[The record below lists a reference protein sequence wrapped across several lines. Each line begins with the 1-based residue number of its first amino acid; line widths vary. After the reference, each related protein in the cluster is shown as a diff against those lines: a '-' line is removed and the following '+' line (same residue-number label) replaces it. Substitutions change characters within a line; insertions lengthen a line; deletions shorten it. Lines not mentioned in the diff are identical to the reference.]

1 MANSI
6 ATAYVQVVPT
16 TDGIQAALANEFAGA
31 GGTAGNA
38 MGGGILASAKK
49 FIGPLAAIFAV
60 GSIVSFG
67 KDAVENASTLSESL
81 NAVKVS
87 FGDASAEITKLGET
101 SATRLGL
108 SQAQFNGIATQFSAF
123 AGTIAGAGG
132 DISGVIDDLS
142 TRGADFASVMNL
154 DVNDALGLF
163 QSGLAG
169 ETEPLRKYGI
179 DLSAAA
185 VEAYALSSGI
195 WDGVGTMTEAQKVQ
209 ARYGSLMEQTN
220 KVAGDFA
227 NTSDGLANTQ
237 RIANARFED
246 ASAALGNAFMPIIQ
260 EITSVLADTFVPI
273 IETVGEWFKQNQSV
287 VIAIASAL
295 GIMAVAIGI
304 VTAVQW
310 LWNAA
315 LAANPITW
323 IIIGITALIA
333 AIVWLVMEWDNVVKF
348 LSDVFQPAID
358 AVGAVFTWL
367 WENALKPVV
376 DAISMAF
383 TWLYDNVFKPVFD
396 GVMLYIGL
404 WAALFTWLYE
414 NMLKPIFEAIGQVF
428 VWIYENKIKPIIDF
442 IKSLIDGLGMVFKWL
457 YENAVKPAFDGI
469 GKAFEWVWK
478 NVIQPVIG
486 WINGAIKTIGDTV
499 SSVFGAIGGFIKS
512 VFDGIIGIIRGPVN
526 VVIGFINTLI
536 DGLNRIK
543 INIPDWVPE
552 WGGKSIG
559 FNLAKIP
566 MLANGGNITGSG
578 TVMVGERGPELLNLP
593 RGAQVT
599 PLDRASGNTIV
610 YNAAPNTSIDSEA
623 ALFTAMRRSKLIAG
637 WG

>member
-16 TDGIQAALANEFAGA
+16 TDGIQAALATEFAGA
-31 GGTAGNA
+31 GGTAGTA

-49 FIGPLAAIFAV
+49 FIGPLAAIFTV
-60 GSIVSFG
+60 GAIANFA
-67 KDAVENASTLSESL
+67 KDSVENASTLNESL

-87 FGDASAEITKLGET
+87 FGDASGAITKLGED

-132 DISGVIDDLS
+132 DVSGVIDDLS

-169 ETEPLRKYGI
+169 ETEPLRRYGI

-220 KVAGDFA
+220 KTAGDFA

-246 ASAALGNAFMPIIQ
+246 ASAALGGAFMPIVQ
-260 EITSVLADTFVPI
+260 EVTSMLADTFVPI
-273 IETVGEWFKQNQSV
+273 IETVGQWFRDNQTF
-287 VIAIASAL
+287 VIAVASAL

-323 IIIGITALIA
+323 VIIGITALVA
-333 AIVWLVMEWDNVVKF
+333 AIIWLIMEWDNVVKF

-367 WENALKPVV
+367 WENILKPVV
-376 DAISMAF
+376 DAISNAF
-383 TWLYDNVFKPVFD
+383 TWLYDNIFKPVFD

-442 IKSLIDGLGMVFKWL
+442 IKSLIDGLGQVFKWL
-457 YENAVKPAFDGI
+457 YENMVKPAFEGI

-512 VFDGIIGIIRGPVN
+512 VFDGIVGIIRGPVN
-526 VVIGFINTLI
+526 AVIGFINTLI
-536 DGLNRIK
+536 DGLNTIK
-543 INIPDWVPE
+543 IKIPDWVPE
-552 WGGKSIG
+552 WGGKTIG
-559 FNLAKIP
+559 FNLGHIP
-566 MLANGGNITGSG
+566 MLANGGTITGSG

-599 PLDRASGNTIV
+599 PLDKASGNTIV

>member
-260 EITSVLADTFVPI
+260 EITSILADTFVPI